1 MTMKVSDL
9 KYIAPNITAE
19 KLNVFL
25 PLLNQYMHEYNICG
39 KLRESAFIA
48 TIMHETGSLRWL
60 EELAS
65 GEAYEGRHDLGN
77 VAKGD
82 GRRYKG
88 RGLIMLT
95 GRSNYERASKALTID
110 LLSNP
115 EQLTT
120 PKIATLVACWWW
132 HQRGLNEV
140 ADSGDFR
147 RVTRLVNG
155 GYTGLADRQK
165 FYDRAMEILK

>member
-1 MTMKVSDL
+1 MKTNDL
-9 KYIAPNITAE
+9 KYIAPNITQE
-19 KLNVFL
+19 KLSVFL

-39 KLRESAFIA
+39 QLRESAFIA

-60 EELAS
+60 EEIAS

-77 VAKGD
+77 VVKGD

-95 GRSNYERASKALTID
+95 GRSNYERASKALKVDFIN
-110 LLSNP
+110 NP
-115 EQLTT
+115 EWVSE
-120 PKIATLVACWWW
+120 PIYATQVACWWW

-140 ADSGDFR
+140 ADTGDFR

-155 GYTGLADRQK
+155 GYNGVVDRQK
-165 FYDRAMEILK
+165 FYDMALEVLKL

>member
-1 MTMKVSDL
+1 MTANDL
-9 KYIAPNITAE
+9 KYIAPNITQE
-19 KLNVFL
+19 KLSVFL

-65 GEAYEGRHDLGN
+65 GEAYEWRKDLGN
-77 VAKGD
+77 TNKGD
-82 GRRYKG
+82 GRKYKG

-95 GRSNYERASKALTID
+95 GRSNYERASKALMID
-110 LLSNP
+110 LLNNP

-140 ADSGDFR
+140 ADSGDFK

-155 GYTGLADRQK
+155 GHTHLKERE
-165 FYDRAMEILK
+165 FYYEKALEILV

>member
-1 MTMKVSDL
+1 MKVSDL
-9 KYIAPNITAE
+9 KYIAPNITTE

-39 KLRESAFIA
+39 QLRESAFIA

-60 EELAS
+60 EEIAS

-77 VAKGD
+77 VVKGD

-95 GRSNYERASKALTID
+95 GRANYERASKALMID
-110 LLSNP
+110 FLSNP

-132 HQRGLNEV
+132 RDRGLNEI
-140 ADSGDFR
+140 ADSGDIR
-147 RVTRLVNG
+147 RVTRIVNG
-155 GYTGLADRQK
+155 GYNGMMDRQK
-165 FYDRAMEILK
+165 FYDRAIEILK

>member
-1 MTMKVSDL
+1 MVRNTGKEKIEMTANDL
-9 KYIAPNITAE
+9 KYIAPNITQE
-19 KLNVFL
+19 KLSVFL

-65 GEAYEGRHDLGN
+65 GEAYEWRKDLGN
-77 VAKGD
+77 TNKGD
-82 GRRYKG
+82 GRKYKG

-95 GRSNYERASKALTID
+95 GRSNYERASKALMID
-110 LLSNP
+110 LLNNP

-140 ADSGDFR
+140 SDSGDFR

-155 GYTGLADRQK
+155 GYNGMMDR
-165 FYDRAMEILK
+165 